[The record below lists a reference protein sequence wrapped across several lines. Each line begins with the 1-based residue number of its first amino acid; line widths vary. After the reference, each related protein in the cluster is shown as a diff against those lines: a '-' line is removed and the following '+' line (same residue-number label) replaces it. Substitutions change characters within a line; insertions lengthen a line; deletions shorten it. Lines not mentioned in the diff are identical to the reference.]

1 MTKIQIVLMA
11 GVAGL
16 GVMASAL
23 LGGRLVNRLALLGL
37 MSLGLFLIA
46 FPDVTTEVARAL
58 GVGRGTDLLLYLWI
72 VTGCFAA
79 QRLYARIRRVERKVT
94 LLTRE
99 IALRDARA
107 TEAGR

>member
-1 MTKIQIVLMA
+1 MTKIQMVLMA

-16 GVMASAL
+16 GVMGSGL
-23 LGGRLVNRLALLGL
+23 LGARLVNRLALLGL
-37 MSLGLFLIA
+37 MFLGLFLIA

-72 VTGCFAA
+72 VTGCFAGLL
-79 QRLYARIRRVERKVT
+79 LYARIRRVERKVT

-99 IALRDARA
+99 IALRDARPA
-107 TEAGR
+107 EAVR